1 MFVLVG
7 YASEHGATRQIA
19 ERVASLL
26 LYEGVRAEARPMA
39 EVGDADR
46 YDAFV
51 LGSAVRRRR
60 WLREGTRFVRRNRAV
75 LAGRPVW
82 LFSVGTARVRGGR
95 LDTRGGA
102 RGGARGKAPRAP
114 GCASGP
120 RGGVRVRD
128 HRFFP
133 GVVMPG
139 QLSPAGRLLR
149 WAGHGRYGDFR
160 NWPEIDDWAAGIA
173 RSLPRGPRPPAGRRR

>member
-60 WLREGTRFVRRNRAV
+60 WLQEGSRFVRRNRAV

-102 RGGARGKAPRAP
+102 RGGTGGKAPKAP
-114 GCASGP
+114 GA
-120 RGGVRVRD
+120 
-128 HRFFP
+128 
-133 GVVMPG
+133 
-139 QLSPAGRLLR
+139 
-149 WAGHGRYGDFR
+149 
-160 NWPEIDDWAAGIA
+160 
-173 RSLPRGPRPPAGRRR
+173 PPARAEASPCATTASSPGS